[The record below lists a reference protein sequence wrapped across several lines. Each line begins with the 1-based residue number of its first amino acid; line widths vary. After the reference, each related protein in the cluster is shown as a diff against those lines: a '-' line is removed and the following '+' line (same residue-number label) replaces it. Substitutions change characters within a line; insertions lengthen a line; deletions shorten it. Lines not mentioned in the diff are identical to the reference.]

1 MSFESAI
8 IVRSLS
14 KCYQVYDQPRHR
26 LLQMLFRGRRQYY
39 RQFWALRD
47 VSFDVKRGETVAIIG
62 RNGSGKSTLLQ
73 LLCGTLTPTMGV
85 VEVAGRIAA
94 LLELGAGFNPEFSGR
109 ENVFL
114 NAAILGL
121 NRAQIE
127 ERFSQIEAFAEI
139 GSFIDQPVKTYSSG
153 MYVRLAFSVAI
164 HTDPQVLVVDEAL
177 SVGDARF
184 QAKCLNR
191 IKQMKEA
198 GVSILFV
205 SHDINA
211 VRSLCDRAIWLDKGT
226 IRLSGQVFPVT
237 AEYTEFLFDD
247 VTSRSETAVTTSNV
261 ESPAQVRNHKPINHW
276 GTHIGSISSAGV
288 YDADGNI
295 KNVLHGHEPIEVRIR
310 FRAVSGA
317 NKRALGVAF
326 SFKDLSGADL
336 IVSSTAESA
345 EVVFVNDRDEYEVC
359 FKLEN
364 CLNTGEYLLVAAL
377 EDRSSASIQY
387 FEYIEGAQYFSSL
400 FQQHHS
406 GRFIPKI
413 AQSVI

>member
-1 MSFESAI
+1 MSYENAI
-8 IVRSLS
+8 AVRGLS
-14 KCYQVYDQPRHR
+14 KCYQIYDQPRHR
-26 LLQMLFRGRRQYY
+26 LLQMLFRGWRQYY
-39 RQFWALRD
+39 REFWALRD
-47 VSFDVKRGETVAIIG
+47 VSFNVKRGETVAIIG

-73 LLCGTLTPTMGV
+73 LLCGTLTPTVGS
-85 VEVAGRIAA
+85 VEVAGRVAA
-94 LLELGAGFNPEFSGR
+94 LLELGAGFNPEFTGR

-121 NRAQIE
+121 SKPEIE
-127 ERFSQIEAFAEI
+127 KRFPQIEAFAEI

-211 VRSLCDRAIWLDKGT
+211 VRSLCDRAIWLDKGG
-226 IRLSGQVFPVT
+226 IRLSGQVFSVT

-247 VTSRSETAVTTSNV
+247 AVFVSDVANAPANTNSSGQSRV
-261 ESPAQVRNHKPINHW
+261 HKPINHW

-288 YDADGNI
+288 YDANG
-295 KNVLHGHEPIEVRIR
+295 KLKSVLHRHEPIEVKIR
-310 FRAVSGA
+310 FRVVRGVD
-317 NKRALGVAF
+317 RATLGVAF

-336 IVSSTAESA
+336 IVGSSAESA
-345 EVVFVNDRDEYEVC
+345 GVNFTEDRDEYEVC

-364 CLNTGEYLLVAAL
+364 YLNTGEYLLVAAI

-387 FEYIEGAQYFSSL
+387 YEYIEGAQYFSSISEDR
-400 FQQHHS
+400 HS

-413 AQSVI
+413 IQSVI

>member
-1 MSFESAI
+1 MSFDNAI
-8 IVRSLS
+8 TIRGLS
-14 KCYQVYDQPRHR
+14 KCYQVYEQPRHR
-26 LLQMLFRGRRQYY
+26 LLQMLFRGRKQYY
-39 RQFWALRD
+39 REFWALRD

-73 LLCGTLTPTMGV
+73 LLCGTLTPTAGV

-94 LLELGAGFNPEFSGR
+94 LLELGAGFNPEFTGK

-121 NRAQIE
+121 SRTQIE
-127 ERFSQIEAFAEI
+127 ERFSQIEDFAEI

-191 IKQMKEA
+191 IKQMKED

-211 VRSLCDRAIWLDKGT
+211 VRSLCDRAIWLDKGG

-237 AEYTEFLFDD
+237 AEYTEFMFDD
-247 VTSRSETAVTTSNV
+247 VASRSETAST
-261 ESPAQVRNHKPINHW
+261 PANSDNPGQSRNHKPINHW

-288 YDADGNI
+288 YDATGNL
-295 KNVLHGHEPIEVRIR
+295 KSVFHGHELIEVRIR

-317 NKRALGVAF
+317 NKTALGVAF
-326 SFKDLSGADL
+326 SFKDLSGTDL
-336 IVSSTAESA
+336 VVGRTAESA
-345 EVVFVNDRDEYEVC
+345 GVNFAIDKDEYEVC

-364 CLNTGEYLLVAAL
+364 CLNTGEYLLVTAI

-400 FQQHHS
+400 FQERHS
-406 GRFIPKI
+406 GRFVPRIV
-413 AQSVI
+413 QSVI

>member
-1 MSFESAI
+1 MSFDNAI
-8 IVRSLS
+8 TIRGLS

-26 LLQMLFRGRRQYY
+26 LMQMLFRGRRQYY
-39 RQFWALRD
+39 REFWALRD

-73 LLCGTLTPTMGV
+73 LLCGTLAPTTGA

-94 LLELGAGFNPEFSGR
+94 LLELGAGFNPEFTGR

-121 NRAQIE
+121 SRAQIE
-127 ERFSQIEAFAEI
+127 ERFAQIEAFAEI
-139 GSFIDQPVKTYSSG
+139 GNFIDQPVKTYSSG

-184 QAKCLNR
+184 QAKCMNR

-211 VRSLCDRAIWLDKGT
+211 VRSLCDRAIWLDRGT
-226 IRLSGQVFPVT
+226 VRLRGQVFPVT
-237 AEYTEFLFDD
+237 AEYTEFLFEDAVPRPGTAGTPAD
-247 VTSRSETAVTTSNV
+247 AGGDEPVRSR
-261 ESPAQVRNHKPINHW
+261 KPINHW
-276 GTHIGSISSAGV
+276 GTHVGVISSAGV
-288 YDADGNI
+288 YDVQGNI

-310 FRAVSGA
+310 FRPVPGA
-317 NKRALGVAF
+317 DRTALGVAF

-336 IVSSTAESA
+336 VVGSTARSA
-345 EVVFVNDRDEYEVC
+345 GDSFADGRDEYEVS
-359 FKLEN
+359 FRLEN

-400 FQQHHS
+400 FQERHS
-406 GRFIPKI
+406 GRFVPRIV
-413 AQSVI
+413 QSVS